1 MDLMEALVKRALPE
15 RRAIQAPLE
24 NKEIRARHQTP
35 ARPARLEILVRQA
48 RRRRF
53 RDLLE

>member
-1 MDLMEALVKRALPE
+1 MDLMEARAKLALPE

-35 ARPARLEILVRQA
+35 ARLEILARQA